1 MTYNGMASRP
11 PFFKISAVICET
23 IPSRVWPV
31 GHTELHCFCILSD
44 RLSAQDLLTI
54 KKVKEYVYDRLYGDK
69 GEDAGKEG
77 RGGNIE
83 ITCAEQVQ
91 LYGDRGE
98 NIEITCGE
106 NRL

>member
-1 MTYNGMASRP
+1 M
-11 PFFKISAVICET
+11 
-23 IPSRVWPV
+23 
-31 GHTELHCFCILSD
+31 
-44 RLSAQDLLTI
+44 
-54 KKVKEYVYDRLYGDK
+54 YDRLYGDK

-98 NIEITCGE
+98 NIERRTGSEFEINHLIEGHPLM
-106 NRL
+106 N